1 MKYQLFIIFLL
12 ISFVFYGQN
21 QKKLDSLKVLLSDTE
36 ISQHQAQ
43 LNLNISKLIE
53 NKNRDSS
60 KIYAKTTE
68 KIALRLRD
76 KDLLS
81 KAFLQQGKLFYK
93 QQKDDVALI
102 FFNKI
107 DSLYQIEKVIT
118 EDYIMTKIYRAEI
131 SKFRLTMPGV
141 LKAKDYILEAINL
154 AEETNDEKLINL
166 TKYRLGEWHGFMSQ
180 ARDTKEHLDTA
191 RIYVNK
197 VLEYYQKEKNY
208 KFIANVYYTLA
219 SIDASSK
226 DYKAAEINYKKR
238 LEVIKKSN
246 DSVKISEAYY
256 GLGSVFRRFN
266 QPDKG
271 LKYLDSA
278 AAIFK
283 THGFS
288 TDDRRKNLY
297 KDYAYLYELKNDYKN
312 AFVNM
317 QKAFVFKDSI
327 FKEEN
332 SKNAIELDAKY
343 QAAKK
348 EREIILLKSQKKLS
362 EEQKTNQRNLYLG
375 GLGLTTIAGLFF
387 FVLFQNRQKTTK
399 KLKELDDFKSKLFA
413 NISHEFRTPLTLISG
428 PIDKRINSSNLT
440 EEDRTDFEMIQRNSD
455 RLLNLVDQLLDLS
468 KLEAG
473 HLKLKVSQGDLSVLL
488 KSMASSFQHQ
498 ATQKH
503 INYTINIDELNNV
516 WFDKDVI
523 EKTVI
528 NLLSNAFKYTP
539 KNSAINFNALVLDDT
554 LQLQVENK
562 GNLLTK
568 KQVDNIFNRFYQAD
582 ENTEGVGIGLSLVKE
597 IVNLSYGEI
606 TVENTS
612 NKTILFKVYLPILK
626 SQFKPSDFAG
636 VFTNP
641 SMIKQKEDTIK
652 LEKAA
657 VKAVI
662 DENRPILLIV
672 DDHEDIR
679 TFVKSVFKDSYQV
692 VEAANGEIGVEK
704 AIVLVPDIII
714 SDVMMPKL
722 NGFQL
727 SEILKQDERTSH
739 IPIIL
744 LTAKTE
750 DTDRFKGLETGAD
763 DYITKP
769 FKTKLLEIRVKKLI
783 ESRLKLRERY
793 SQELVLKPTDIAI
806 NNFDAQFLEKVNTVI
821 DDNITEPNFSAADFS
836 KALGMSR
843 MQLHRKLKALTG
855 LSATE
860 FVRSQRLKLAADL
873 LKKSD
878 ANVSE
883 IGYSVGFNDHSYF
896 AKCFKEMYGCS
907 PTEFISK
914 Q

>member
-1 MKYQLFIIFLL
+1 M
-12 ISFVFYGQN
+12 SFVFYGQN
-21 QKKLDSLKVLLSDTE
+21 QTKLDSLKHLLLDTE
-36 ISQHQAQ
+36 ISQYQGQ
-43 LNLNISKLIE
+43 LNLDISKLIV
-53 NKNRDSS
+53 NKDRDSS
-60 KIYAKTTE
+60 KIFAQTTE
-68 KIALRLRD
+68 KIAISLNDL
-76 KDLLS
+76 DLLR
-81 KAFLQQGKLFYK
+81 KALLQQGVLFYK
-93 QQKDDVALI
+93 QQKDDVALT

-107 DSLYQIEKVIT
+107 DSLYHINKVID
-118 EDYIMTKIYRAEI
+118 EEYIMTKIYRSEI

-141 LKAKDYILEAINL
+141 LKAKDYLIEAIRL
-154 AEETNDEKLINL
+154 AEEVNDEKLINL
-166 TKYRLGEWHGFMSQ
+166 TKFRMGEWHGFMSQ
-180 ARDTKEHLDTA
+180 AQNKEQHVDTA
-191 RIYVNK
+191 RTYLKNALKYYHNK
-197 VLEYYQKEKNY
+197 QDYE
-208 KFIANVYYTLA
+208 FTARVYYSLA
-219 SIDASSK
+219 SVDVSMK
-226 DYKAAEINYKKR
+226 DYNAAEINYKKR
-238 LEVIKKSN
+238 LEVIKKTK
-246 DSVKISEAYY
+246 DSVKIGEAYY
-256 GLGSVFRRFN
+256 GLGSIFRNFN
-266 QPDKG
+266 APDKG

-278 AAIFK
+278 ATIFNS
-283 THGFS
+283 HGFS
-288 TDDRRKNLY
+288 SDDRRKNLY
-297 KDYAYLYELKNDYKN
+297 RDYAYLYELKNDYKN
-312 AFVNM
+312 AFINM
-317 QKAFVFKDSI
+317 QKAIVFKDSI

-343 QAAKK
+343 HAAKK

-413 NISHEFRTPLTLISG
+413 NISHEFRTPLALISG

-523 EKTVI
+523 EKAVI

-539 KNSAINFNALVLDDT
+539 ENSAINFNALVLDDT

-626 SQFKPSDFAG
+626 SQFKPSDFADA
-636 VFTNP
+636 FTNP
-641 SMIKQKEDTIK
+641 SVIKQKEDTIK
-652 LEKAA
+652 VEKAA
-657 VKAVI
+657 IKEVI

-679 TFVKSVFKDSYQV
+679 IFVKSVFKDSYQV
-692 VEAANGEIGVEK
+692 VEASNGEIGVEK
-704 AIVLVPDIII
+704 AIALVPDIII

-750 DTDRFKGLETGAD
+750 DTDTFKGLETGAD

-769 FKTKLLEIRVKKLI
+769 FKTKALEIRVKNLI
-783 ESRLKLRERY
+783 NSKLKLRERY
-793 SQELVLKPTDIAI
+793 SQELVLKPTEIAI
-806 NNFDAQFLEKVNTVI
+806 NSFDAQFLEKLNTVI
-821 DDNITEPNFSAADFS
+821 DENITEPTFSAADFS

-896 AKCFKEMYGCS
+896 AKCFKEMYGCT